1 MAACKHLI
9 IIVVFYL
16 YFLTG
21 YQAKLNYLTKQQCS
35 KYLVPI
41 TNSTFG
47 KEEGRKLVFGHF
59 QLYSLLSPTMIQQT
73 NKSRCAKNK
82 QYQRILKSKS
92 CKHQLRSFL
101 HLLVLMLML
110 CGDIHPNPGPV
121 VKSGTKKRT
130 PKFPCSVCDKGL
142 ISSSKAV
149 SCDRCDNW
157 THIMCCEVSVDD
169 YNLCLNS
176 GKPISHV
183 CNVCLLREMVHQN
196 FDETLENQTLVNPAN
211 YDDVADDCVYEPFSK
226 KGLHFLHLNARSLLS
241 KLSDVRLLVNNSKAA
256 VLAVSETWLDG
267 SVL

>member
-16 YFLTG
+16 YFLTS

-47 KEEGRKLVFGHF
+47 NEEGRKFVFGHF

-121 VKSGTKKRT
+121 VKNGTKKRT
-130 PKFPCSVCDKGL
+130 PKFPCSVCDKGV

-169 YNLCLNS
+169 YNLC
-176 GKPISHV
+176 
-183 CNVCLLREMVHQN
+183 
-196 FDETLENQTLVNPAN
+196 
-211 YDDVADDCVYEPFSK
+211 
-226 KGLHFLHLNARSLLS
+226 
-241 KLSDVRLLVNNSKAA
+241 
-256 VLAVSETWLDG
+256 
-267 SVL
+267 